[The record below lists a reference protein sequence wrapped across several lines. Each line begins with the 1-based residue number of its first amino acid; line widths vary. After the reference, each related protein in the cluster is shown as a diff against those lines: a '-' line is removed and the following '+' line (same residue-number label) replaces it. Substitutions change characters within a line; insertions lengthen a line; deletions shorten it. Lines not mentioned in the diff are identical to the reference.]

1 MYILNKKYK
10 KRASHESILLGGGM
24 NTASIPS
31 PLKKALEK
39 MATLTPK
46 HNVCIESGEYALQA
60 SLYRAATLAKEQ
72 KKGSISSP
80 TLMYLVDQ
88 DLLEMIKSNS
98 EYSTLFSGIYLSEE
112 NTPKENLSALHKQSR
127 VLITTPIRAIDHLR
141 RGNID
146 LLNTNEVLVLHSFIQ
161 SEDEPIEQLTVRKQ
175 LFFDDCRFIFT
186 KVGKTTNIEYFCHS
200 LSDLQRDSSDLCDEI
215 SIISL
220 SSWYRSRYPITNII
234 SSSLSAKVIED
245 ILYTLSGDFFYVV
258 LGQSVPK
265 NALNTRLFKAKLS
278 LPYKIITSNDII
290 QLQEDAG
297 NAAITVVPIGVTV
310 LELTN
315 LVKQL
320 FMWERETHR
329 IVSILKAS
337 EAQKITTSKE
347 TLLMDQETKL
357 SPTQED
363 VTAGKL
369 QLLAAKVKVDSQ
381 PEELEA
387 LKKAFRKNV
396 SFIQRANVTAFLLR
410 EYLQLNSTKKSS
422 STSSDKKRAP
432 LAKKPITPK
441 VAKAPVKAREIPEG
455 ARTIYINIGK
465 MRRLYAKE
473 LSQVLIDKLEITKE
487 AIYSIRVHDKYSFVT
502 LDADKAEKAIE
513 VLNGVEIR
521 GRVAAVSYSNKE

>member
-1 MYILNKKYK
+1 MNK
-10 KRASHESILLGGGM
+10 
-24 NTASIPS
+24 ASIPT

-39 MATLTPK
+39 MSTLSEQ
-46 HNVCIESGEYALQA
+46 HNVCIESGDYALEA

-72 KKGSISSP
+72 KKNSISSP

-88 DLLEMIKSNS
+88 DLLEIIKSNS
-98 EYSTLFSGIYLSEE
+98 DYSTLFSGIYLSEE
-112 NTPKENLSALHKQSR
+112 NTPKENLSALQKQSR

-146 LLNTNEVLVLHSFIQ
+146 LLNTNEVLVLHSFVQ
-161 SEDEPIEQLTVRKQ
+161 GENESIEQLDVRKQ

-186 KVGKTTNIEYFCHS
+186 KVGKSTNIEYYCHS
-200 LSDLQRDSSDLCDEI
+200 LSDLQRDSKDLCDDI

-220 SSWYRSRYPITNII
+220 SSWYRSRYSITNII
-234 SSSLSAKVIED
+234 SSSLSVKVIED

-258 LGQSVPK
+258 LGQAVPK
-265 NALNTRLFKAKLS
+265 KALNTRLFKAKLS
-278 LPYKIITSNDII
+278 LPHKVITSDDIV

-297 NAAITVVPIGVTV
+297 NTAITVVPIGVTV

-315 LVKQL
+315 LIKQL
-320 FMWERETHR
+320 FTWERETHR
-329 IVSILKAS
+329 IVTILKAS

-347 TLLMDQETKL
+347 TLLMDTETKL

-396 SFIQRANVTAFLLR
+396 SFTQRANVTAFLLR
-410 EYLQLNSTKKSS
+410 EYLQLNATKKSS
-422 STSSDKKRAP
+422 STSPDRKKAP
-432 LAKKPITPK
+432 ITKKPVTPK
-441 VAKAPVKAREIPEG
+441 PAKAPVKAREIPEG
-455 ARTIYINIGK
+455 SRTIYINIGK

-473 LSQVLIDKLEITKE
+473 LSQVLIDKLEISKE
-487 AIYSIRVHDKYSFVT
+487 SIYSIRVHDKYSFVT
-502 LDADKAEKAIE
+502 LDADTAEKAIE
-513 VLNGVEIR
+513 VLNGIEIR

>member
-1 MYILNKKYK
+1 
-10 KRASHESILLGGGM
+10 M
-24 NTASIPS
+24 NTASIPT

-39 MATLTPK
+39 MAIPSSQYK
-46 HNVCIESGEYALQA
+46 VCIESGEYALEA
-60 SLYRAATLAKEQ
+60 SLYRAASIAKEQ

-80 TLMYLVDQ
+80 SLMYVVDQ
-88 DLLEMIKSNS
+88 EILELIKSTK

-112 NTPKENLSALHKQSR
+112 STPKENLSALHKQSR

-146 LLNTNEVLVLHSFIQ
+146 LLHTNEVLVLHSFILGEEE
-161 SEDEPIEQLTVRKQ
+161 SIEELNVRKQ

-186 KVGKTTNIEYFCHS
+186 KIGKATNIEYFCHS
-200 LSDLQRDSSDLCDEI
+200 LEDLQRDSKDLLEEI
-215 SIISL
+215 SIIPL

-245 ILYTLSGDFFYVV
+245 ILYTLSGDFFYIV

-278 LPYKIITSNDII
+278 LPYKIIMSDDIK
-290 QLQEDAG
+290 QLQEDVG
-297 NAAITVVPIGVTV
+297 DTAITVVPVGVTV
-310 LELTN
+310 IELTA

-320 FMWERETHR
+320 FTWERETHR
-329 IVSILKAS
+329 IVTIVKAS
-337 EAQKITTSKE
+337 EAKKITTSKE
-347 TLLMDQETKL
+347 TLFMDQETKL

-396 SFIQRANVTAFLLR
+396 PFTQRANVSAFLLR
-410 EYLQLNSTKKSS
+410 EYLQLNTSKKSS
-422 STSSDKKRAP
+422 APSSDKKRAP
-432 LAKKPITPK
+432 TSKKPAPAPK
-441 VAKAPVKAREIPEG
+441 AAKGPAKVREIPEG

-473 LSQVLIDKLEITKE
+473 LSQVLVDKLAITKE
-487 AIYSIRVHDKYSFVT
+487 SIYSIRVHDKYSFVT
-502 LDADKAEKAIE
+502 LDADVAEKAIE

>member
-1 MYILNKKYK
+1 
-10 KRASHESILLGGGM
+10 
-24 NTASIPS
+24 
-31 PLKKALEK
+31 
-39 MATLTPK
+39 
-46 HNVCIESGEYALQA
+46 
-60 SLYRAATLAKEQ
+60 
-72 KKGSISSP
+72 
-80 TLMYLVDQ
+80 
-88 DLLEMIKSNS
+88 
-98 EYSTLFSGIYLSEE
+98 
-112 NTPKENLSALHKQSR
+112 
-127 VLITTPIRAIDHLR
+127 
-141 RGNID
+141 
-146 LLNTNEVLVLHSFIQ
+146 
-161 SEDEPIEQLTVRKQ
+161 
-175 LFFDDCRFIFT
+175 
-186 KVGKTTNIEYFCHS
+186 
-200 LSDLQRDSSDLCDEI
+200 
-215 SIISL
+215 
-220 SSWYRSRYPITNII
+220 
-234 SSSLSAKVIED
+234 
-245 ILYTLSGDFFYVV
+245 
-258 LGQSVPK
+258 
-265 NALNTRLFKAKLS
+265 
-278 LPYKIITSNDII
+278 
-290 QLQEDAG
+290 
-297 NAAITVVPIGVTV
+297 